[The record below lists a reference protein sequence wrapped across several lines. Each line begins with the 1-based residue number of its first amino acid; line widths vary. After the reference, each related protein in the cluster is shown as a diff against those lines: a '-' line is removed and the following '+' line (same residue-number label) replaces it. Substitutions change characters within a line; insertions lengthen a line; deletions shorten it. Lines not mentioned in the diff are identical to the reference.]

1 MCYLNV
7 SLTGLC
13 VRLVGDR
20 ECHPTEADVFEVVAD
35 DELLIQRDV
44 AIDLLNDGPFVAG
57 DGPVCDMRNN

>member
-1 MCYLNV
+1 MSYLDV

-35 DELLIQRDV
+35 DELLLQWDV
-44 AIDLLNDGPFVAG
+44 AIDLLYDGPLVAG
-57 DGPVCDMRNN
+57 DRPICDVRNY